1 MMTDKWCRRLVLL
14 VGVWA
19 AVAIV
24 LQLVVSVALR

>member
-1 MMTDKWCRRLVLL
+1 MDEKWCKRLALL

-19 AVAIV
+19 VVAIV